1 MLVTALRAG
10 YGRVFGLQIT
20 NTLAAIPALVFSL
33 FVVSCRHMAP
43 IARLVLRRLS
53 SRALI

>member
-33 FVVSCRHMAP
+33 FVVSCRHIAP